1 MKGCY
6 IRPEGC
12 GVSQVTQRPGL
23 LSGHVQSWWISQSW
37 SGWNRVSGAFDTSGA
52 VKYSCAIALTSTLA
66 WINHNNPINTWKKG
80 MNSEEERDD
89 GETAEGGIATS

>member
-1 MKGCY
+1 M
-6 IRPEGC
+6 
-12 GVSQVTQRPGL
+12 
-23 LSGHVQSWWISQSW
+23 LS
-37 SGWNRVSGAFDTSGA
+37 
-52 VKYSCAIALTSTLA
+52 IALTSTLA